1 MSINLTYKFSK
12 INSAIITMLLFTFT
26 SCSIFRKREKV
37 VYQPPPS
44 KTYKKPNNT
53 PSSTTAKKVIYNT
66 VMVNSLLATAKSYLG
81 VPYKSGG
88 TDANGMDCS
97 GLIYTTFKQQG
108 INLPRISWQ
117 QASVGKEIP
126 LKDSKPGDLVFFITS
141 KNKAGNI
148 NHAGIISDIKSDK
161 EILFVHASSS
171 KGIREDDI
179 FNKYWY
185 PCFVKVMR
193 PF

>member
-1 MSINLTYKFSK
+1 
-12 INSAIITMLLFTFT
+12 
-26 SCSIFRKREKV
+26 
-37 VYQPPPS
+37 
-44 KTYKKPNNT
+44 
-53 PSSTTAKKVIYNT
+53 
-66 VMVNSLLATAKSYLG
+66 MVNSLLATAKSYLG

-141 KNKAGNI
+141 KNKVGNI